1 MAKKAYSPDPKA
13 ETIKR
18 IQRTEAYAEKV
29 RQLFAATVNEILA
42 LNKSVPTLDEG
53 VMYSFDGDNMRIQ
66 KKVEAL
72 LRQLHSTTTTAIK
85 KGITLEWEK
94 ANDACDKLISS
105 CFGKEVLSSP
115 EFSAWNNRNMAA
127 MNAFANRT
135 ENGLNLSK
143 RIWQSV
149 QQLRDEMEIAM
160 TVAIGE
166 GDSAQ
171 SISRKVRQYL
181 NDPDLM
187 FRRFRF
193 KKGEDEQGKPIYGRK
208 WKKRIKD
215 EKTGKYRWIDYDRS
229 DYKTGS
235 GVYKSSAKNAM
246 RVARSETNIAYRRA
260 DNERWQ
266 QMDFVLATGYG
277 RNSLDGLADLQ
288 MSELSCHAKGATYL
302 FPDVHTVVDIG
313 GQDVKVIEIENGMMK
328 NFVMNDKC
336 AAGTGRFLDVMARVL
351 EVRVE
356 DLGDLGDKSTKE
368 IGISSTCTVFAESEV
383 ISQLA
388 VGTDKCDIIAGIHR
402 SVAGRVSG
410 LCNRVGVRDRVVMT
424 GGVAQNHGIVKA
436 LENQLGHEISTSPLT
451 QYNGALGA
459 ALFAYQKALKK
470 QH

>member
-1 MAKKAYSPDPKA
+1 MGIDVGSTASKCVIMKDGQEIVAKS
-13 ETIKR
+13 
-18 IQRTEAYAEKV
+18 
-29 RQLFAATVNEILA
+29 L
-42 LNKSVPTLDEG
+42 VPVGTG
-53 VMYSFDGDNMRIQ
+53 TSGPAR
-66 KKVEAL
+66 
-72 LRQLHSTTTTAIK
+72 AI
-85 KGITLEWEK
+85 
-94 ANDACDKLISS
+94 A
-105 CFGKEVLSSP
+105 EVLD
-115 EFSAWNNRNMAA
+115 
-127 MNAFANRT
+127 NA
-135 ENGLNLSK
+135 K
-143 RIWQSV
+143 
-149 QQLRDEMEIAM
+149 M
-160 TVAIGE
+160 TRE
-166 GDSAQ
+166 
-171 SISRKVRQYL
+171 
-181 NDPDLM
+181 
-187 FRRFRF
+187 
-193 KKGEDEQGKPIYGRK
+193 
-208 WKKRIKD
+208 
-215 EKTGKYRWIDYDRS
+215 
-229 DYKTGS
+229 
-235 GVYKSSAKNAM
+235 
-246 RVARSETNIAYRRA
+246 
-260 DNERWQ
+260 

-402 SVAGRVSG
+402 SVAGRVS
-410 LCNRVGVRDRVVMT
+410 NRVGVRDRVVMT

>member
-1 MAKKAYSPDPKA
+1 MSIYSVGIEVGSTASKCVIMKDGQ
-13 ETIKR
+13 EI
-18 IQRTEAYAEKV
+18 V
-29 RQLFAATVNEILA
+29 ATSL
-42 LNKSVPTLDEG
+42 VPVGTG
-53 VMYSFDGDNMRIQ
+53 TSGPAR
-66 KKVEAL
+66 
-72 LRQLHSTTTTAIK
+72 AI
-85 KGITLEWEK
+85 
-94 ANDACDKLISS
+94 A
-105 CFGKEVLSSP
+105 EVLD
-115 EFSAWNNRNMAA
+115 
-127 MNAFANRT
+127 NA
-135 ENGLNLSK
+135 K
-143 RIWQSV
+143 
-149 QQLRDEMEIAM
+149 M
-160 TVAIGE
+160 TRE
-166 GDSAQ
+166 
-171 SISRKVRQYL
+171 
-181 NDPDLM
+181 
-187 FRRFRF
+187 
-193 KKGEDEQGKPIYGRK
+193 
-208 WKKRIKD
+208 
-215 EKTGKYRWIDYDRS
+215 
-229 DYKTGS
+229 
-235 GVYKSSAKNAM
+235 
-246 RVARSETNIAYRRA
+246 
-260 DNERWQ
+260 